1 MGLIAAFKART
12 FRLTQDLAIAPSM
25 YLKGK
30 LHLLPE
36 KIKDRRG
43 MKRIFAQT
51 IENDKTKNA

>member
-1 MGLIAAFKART
+1 
-12 FRLTQDLAIAPSM
+12 M

-36 KIKDRRG
+36 KIRDRRS

-51 IENDKTKNA
+51 IENAKTDNK